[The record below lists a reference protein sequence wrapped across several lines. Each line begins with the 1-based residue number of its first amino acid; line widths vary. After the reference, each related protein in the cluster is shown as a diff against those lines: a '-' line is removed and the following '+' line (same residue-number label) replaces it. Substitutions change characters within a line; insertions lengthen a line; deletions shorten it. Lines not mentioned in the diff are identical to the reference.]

1 MYVLHL
7 CLSMQQLRFKLFLLV
22 LRIFNKTLKEI
33 LTANHKPIK
42 LLRLLYMSFLRCL
55 IFLTNPKQISNT
67 SSTFQLCQVICKNKS
82 NMITP
87 KENYFNHI
95 NPAFLTSIGAEE
107 LSAVLILEIDEQSV
121 SAFVENRSHIK
132 KPVFKLQYNQNIKGK
147 KLLKELQ

>member
-1 MYVLHL
+1 
-7 CLSMQQLRFKLFLLV
+7 
-22 LRIFNKTLKEI
+22 
-33 LTANHKPIK
+33 
-42 LLRLLYMSFLRCL
+42 
-55 IFLTNPKQISNT
+55 
-67 SSTFQLCQVICKNKS
+67 
-82 NMITP
+82 MITP